1 MTSLMRLIK
10 IEDTEIIKPFN
21 CGDDDLNGFL
31 LEDARFYQEQLIA
44 NTFIWEDDE
53 ETIAFFSLL
62 NDKISQTTMDKNL
75 WRKLRKAF
83 PHQKHLGSYPAVKI
97 GRLGVAASHR
107 GEGIGTDIVSAV
119 KQMLIN
125 HQSVSA
131 TRFLTVD
138 AYHSAVSFYEKNG
151 FRPLVNESCEDTFP
165 MYFDLIQLIK

>member
-1 MTSLMRLIK
+1 
-10 IEDTEIIKPFN
+10 
-21 CGDDDLNGFL
+21 
-31 LEDARFYQEQLIA
+31 
-44 NTFIWEDDE
+44 
-53 ETIAFFSLL
+53 
-62 NDKISQTTMDKNL
+62 MDKNL